1 MSSDSC
7 IFCKIV
13 NGEIPCKKVF
23 ENEMVFAFRDINPC
37 APQHILLIPKIHLQ
51 DLNAL
56 NDHNLA
62 GELLSLVPKIASQ
75 EGFSSYRT
83 VINTGAE
90 SGQTVFHL
98 HLHIIAGRNL
108 SWPPG

>member
-56 NDHNLA
+56 KDATLA

>member
-13 NGEIPCKKVF
+13 NGEIPSKKVF
-23 ENEMVFAFRDINPC
+23 ENEMALAFRDINPC
-37 APQHILLIPKIHLQ
+37 APHHILLIPKIHLQ

-56 NDHNLA
+56 KDATLA

-83 VINTGAE
+83 VINTGAD

>member
-56 NDHNLA
+56 KDATLA

-75 EGFSSYRT
+75 EGFSSYRS

>member
-1 MSSDSC
+1 MSSESC

-13 NGEIPCKKVF
+13 TGAIPSQKVF
-23 ENEMVFAFRDINPC
+23 ENDLALAFRDINPC
-37 APQHILLIPKIHLQ
+37 APQHILLIPKLHLQ

-56 NDHNLA
+56 DDASLA
-62 GELLSLVPKIASQ
+62 GALLSLVPQIALQ

-83 VINTGAE
+83 VINTGAD